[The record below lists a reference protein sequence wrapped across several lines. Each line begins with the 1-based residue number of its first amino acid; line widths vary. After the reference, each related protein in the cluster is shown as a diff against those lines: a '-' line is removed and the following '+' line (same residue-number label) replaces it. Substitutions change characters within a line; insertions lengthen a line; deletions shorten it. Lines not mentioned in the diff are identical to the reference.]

1 METNLSGRP
10 DQTRNIDWAELYQ
23 TLRPFTQRLQKNDD
37 AEDIQQETL
46 CRIVEYARKT
56 ERGEVKPIRSL
67 KALALTAARN
77 YQYDLW
83 RRKRRAAH
91 LTASNY
97 SSVVHTLGEDTLD
110 VVEVAV
116 ENVYREQLFKL
127 LAQEIACFPPKQKQA
142 LLIDLANRMSFG
154 PQPTPLQEAF
164 LEVGVDLQQYQ
175 RPLPEDPVEYRR
187 HTAILNCAYR
197 RISNITSYPRV
208 CEERIAGRL
217 SCCRIG

>member
-1 METNLSGRP
+1 MKTNLSERP

-23 TLRPFTQRLQKNDD
+23 TLRPFIQRLRADD
-37 AEDIQQETL
+37 CAEDVLQETMY
-46 CRIVEYARKT
+46 RMVEYACKA
-56 ERGEVKPIRSL
+56 ESGEVKPIRSL
-67 KALALTAARN
+67 QGLALTAARN

-83 RRKRRAAH
+83 RRKRRIAH

-97 SSVVHTLGEDTLD
+97 SSVVHALGEDTLD
-110 VVEVAV
+110 AMEVAV

-127 LAQEIACFPPKQKQA
+127 LAQEIVRFPPKQKQA

-175 RPLPEDPVEYRR
+175 RPLPDEPVEYRR

-197 RISNITSYPRV
+197 RII
-208 CEERIAGRL
+208 RL
-217 SCCRIG
+217 SRILEYVKSASRED